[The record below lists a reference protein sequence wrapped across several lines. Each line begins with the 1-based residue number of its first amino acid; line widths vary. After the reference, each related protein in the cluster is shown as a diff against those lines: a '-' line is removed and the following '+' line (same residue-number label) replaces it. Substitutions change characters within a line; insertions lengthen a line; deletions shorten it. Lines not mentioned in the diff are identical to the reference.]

1 MRRSKS
7 ACPVGLSSSNWIWT
21 LQPLP
26 CNYQHKPDLLTT
38 CSSCQEP
45 RPHKRGS
52 IGGHHLLYSS
62 THYHHHCYHPPPIS
76 SYFLV
81 LMAMG
86 VLGLWN
92 VCDLVDLG
100 INVSATNWTDVL
112 GCSSGF
118 WKEDT
123 HRVCYCKL
131 GLYRKCQQPS
141 DANIGHRYEV
151 CSFVTNQSL
160 DPSLI
165 DLTFTSILFA
175 KCSHGMSS
183 YGHNTGSNP
192 FRRRCSTSLLD
203 SLGSL
208 SWLYSSMMVHSN
220 PLQNAER
227 TSNPHLTGWH
237 AAQSKWGNI

>member
-1 MRRSKS
+1 MRRSNS
-7 ACPVGLSSSNWIWT
+7 VHLVGLSSSNQIWT

-26 CNYQHKPDLLTT
+26 CNYQYKPDLLTA
-38 CSSCQEP
+38 CSSCRAP

-112 GCSSGF
+112 GCSSSF
-118 WKEDT
+118 WKEDA

-131 GLYRKCQQPS
+131 GFYRKCQQPL
-141 DANIGHRYEV
+141 DANIGCRYEV
-151 CSFVTNQSL
+151 CSFITNQMSW
-160 DPSLI
+160 P
-165 DLTFTSILFA
+165 FTDR
-175 KCSHGMSS
+175 SHI
-183 YGHNTGSNP
+183 H
-192 FRRRCSTSLLD
+192 
-203 SLGSL
+203 
-208 SWLYSSMMVHSN
+208 
-220 PLQNAER
+220 
-227 TSNPHLTGWH
+227 
-237 AAQSKWGNI
+237 